1 MAGTLTSSTKTVKFL
16 NNERRGGRAINTH
29 TATHEL
35 TPESAWHKS
44 SYSGGTGNNCVEVA
58 SRADQVG
65 IRDSKSKQGPAL
77 LVPATTWNT
86 FVAFIAR

>member
-35 TPESAWHKS
+35 APESAWRKS
-44 SYSGGTGNNCVEVA
+44 SYSDGTGNCCVEIA
-58 SRADQVG
+58 HLTGQVG
-65 IRDSKSKQGPAL
+65 IRDSKDQQGPAL